1 MVLDLTILFLVQ
13 FACMA
18 KRWCKDGK
26 VEIKG
31 QFFDLHKNTHIYVLT
46 SYPLRQI
53 TDKILIYNNMNI
65 HFLHKI
71 ERKTIFERTKK
82 NIAHNEIILQMHAM

>member
-1 MVLDLTILFLVQ
+1 
-13 FACMA
+13 MA

-46 SYPLRQI
+46 FYPLRQI
-53 TDKILIYNNMNI
+53 TDKILVYNNMNI

-82 NIAHNEIILQMHAM
+82 TLHTMKLYSKCMQCRNHTKAKVSY